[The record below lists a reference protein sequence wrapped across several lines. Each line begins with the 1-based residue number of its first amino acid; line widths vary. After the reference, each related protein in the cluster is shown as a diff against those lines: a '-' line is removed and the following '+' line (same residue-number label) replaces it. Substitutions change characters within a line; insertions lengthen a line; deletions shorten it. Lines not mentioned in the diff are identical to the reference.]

1 MTRGELTSF
10 TRELADAVDSDRW
23 SDANI
28 QKLLGLHQWIELG
41 KLLNA
46 NQQYYSHGLNGDLTV
61 TQDTNGQFDWDDLTT
76 GAGDDVKT
84 VYRVLT
90 LGQQAGSAQ
99 GTSGPLFY
107 QEVPYIRY
115 PNPQPSTS
123 LPYVWY
129 RIGSKVQVLPAVSGQ
144 VMQVCINYRPCK
156 IQDLASDDSDVPF
169 PDGYEIMLGYL
180 AGASML
186 DKGGAEAGAA
196 NVLLASAEALR
207 ADMMLD
213 LGRMSTGPVIARAM
227 DNPSDWGSGGG
238 Y

>member
-1 MTRGELTSF
+1 MTMTRAQMVAMA
-10 TRELADAVDSDRW
+10 RELADAVDSPRW

-28 QKLLGLHQWIELG
+28 QQLLGLHHWTEWG

-46 NQQYYSHGLNGDLTV
+46 FNQLKMNGPITV
-61 TQDTNGQFDWDDLTT
+61 TQDSDGRFDWSDLTT
-76 GAGDDVKT
+76 GSGNDIKHA
-84 VYRVLT
+84 YRVHT
-90 LGQQAGSAQ
+90 LGNPSGGAD

-107 QEVPYIRY
+107 REVRYVRY
-115 PNPQPSTS
+115 PNPQPSTA

-129 RIGSKVQVLPAVSGQ
+129 RFGDEVQVLPANAGQ
-144 VMQVCINYRPCK
+144 QMQAVVNWRPCR
-156 IQDLASDDSDVPF
+156 IQDLADDDDDVDF
-169 PDGYEIMLGYL
+169 PDGYEMLIPYL

-196 NVLLASAEALR
+196 NVLIANADGVR

-213 LGRMSTGPVIARAM
+213 LGRMSIAPIVAGAF
-227 DNPSDWGSGGG
+227 DNPSDWGSGGA